1 MPQKS
6 KTDKDLT
13 QLLTVLYTIQEDVGA
28 VPKTSKEDKETK
40 AQNVAAQSS
49 MGKGK
54 KAAAKGSRFLVL
66 KSSIVE
72 KLREVHA
79 MLAEQA
85 EREAGRV
92 SVAAGNN
99 PKEII
104 AKQAKVREH
113 IRQLQEDW
121 RELDGLYKNE
131 ARKKRSKFTQAELET
146 QHTLVLNLQA
156 EIEKVREIQQRG
168 YVRGAGDSADVATQ
182 LNTKALA
189 ALEAKTLMESDGP
202 ARGGGGWD
210 SNDVQ
215 LTDQQM
221 LQVQQIEARDADF
234 DRQLDVIG
242 EGIQDLHE
250 IALMQGEE
258 VRRQN
263 MMLDNMGRRIDAVH
277 EKVLNVNSK
286 MKDTL
291 EEVGRSSDKLCVDII
306 CVLFAVGFGAVFYQV
321 SRVYGII

>member
-1 MPQKS
+1 MPSKS
-6 KTDKDLT
+6 KADKDLT

-28 VPKTSKEDKETK
+28 VPKTTKEDKASK
-40 AQNVAAQSS
+40 AENIAAASS
-49 MGKGK
+49 MGTGK
-54 KAAAKGSRFLVL
+54 KTAAKGSRFLVL
-66 KSSIVE
+66 KSSIIE

-99 PKEII
+99 PKDII
-104 AKQAKVREH
+104 TKQAAVREH
-113 IRQLQEDW
+113 IRQLQEEW

-131 ARKKRSKFTQAELET
+131 ARKKRSKFTQVELET
-146 QHTLVLNLQA
+146 QHTLVLNLQS

-168 YVRGAGDSADVATQ
+168 YVRGAGESTDVATQ

-189 ALEAKTLMESDGP
+189 ALDATTLMASGN
-202 ARGGGGWD
+202 GGGGAWEA
-210 SNDVQ
+210 NDVQ
-215 LTDQQM
+215 MTDNQRT
-221 LQVQQIEARDADF
+221 QVQALEDRDQDF
-234 DRQLDVIG
+234 DRQLDEIG

-250 IALMQGEE
+250 IAQMQGEE

-263 MMLDNMGRRIDAVH
+263 MMLDNMGKRIDAVH
-277 EKVLNVNSK
+277 EQVVSVNIK

-291 EEVGRSSDKLCVDII
+291 TEVGRASDKLCVDIVCI
-306 CVLFAVGFGAVFYQV
+306 LFAVGFGAVFYQV
-321 SRVYGII
+321 SRMYDLI